1 MLEQDCAS
9 FLQIYITGIVSTLFI
24 AGICF
29 LVFLRK
35 SFLVNWAQVVLIVSI
50 IFNCAYI
57 LVFQLLKLYTFRYY
71 ADFAVWLEL
80 FSNIIDGRGVISTLH
95 QTSLGFGDTRN
106 YLALHFVPLIYILA
120 LPLYVFKNYPVC
132 LIVLQTS
139 ILTSSIIPIYLFA
152 RDSFNDKKIGYLFA
166 SAFLFF
172 PTLHYINL
180 YDFEF
185 LRISIPLLLFSFYFL
200 HKKKYTVYY
209 IFFIL
214 SMLVRE
220 EVALTTFFLGVY
232 IIFITK
238 EKKHGIITSVTSI
251 FYFLLITKIVMPYFA
266 GNSNSIHYHVAS
278 GNFSHLGNSPSQILA
293 YIISHPLTIISNL
306 LNKIKIA
313 NFLMYVLPLCFA
325 SFFSPSILFIS
336 TANLLLNF
344 LSESISHYSYIL
356 YYLSPSIPFLFLSAI
371 KGVKNISD
379 RGLPFLKD
387 KNILSNKFDNNK
399 FTYTIVSCIFVA
411 CVSSN
416 IFFGPS
422 PLSIQFWNH
431 NYKLAP
437 YKTHN
442 FHYSQYIPTE
452 HHAKAF
458 SFLPLIPN
466 NAIVSA
472 EHFFLPYLYGKK
484 ALMNFPIY
492 EGADYVLID
501 KTHPIKFGT
510 IGVDPIE
517 ARKNPQQFYDPVE
530 KDTNN
535 WELIKED
542 DGVFLFKKRQ
552 WN

>member
-1 MLEQDCAS
+1 VDNLP
-9 FLQIYITGIVSTLFI
+9 Y
-24 AGICF
+24 
-29 LVFLRK
+29 
-35 SFLVNWAQVVLIVSI
+35 
-50 IFNCAYI
+50 
-57 LVFQLLKLYTFRYY
+57 LYSMEDIWKENNT
-71 ADFAVWLEL
+71 
-80 FSNIIDGRGVISTLH
+80 NKTK
-95 QTSLGFGDTRN
+95 
-106 YLALHFVPLIYILA
+106 
-120 LPLYVFKNYPVC
+120 KNYPHSYRLYRGC
-132 LIVLQTS
+132 
-139 ILTSSIIPIYLFA
+139 FA
-152 RDSFNDKKIGYLFA
+152 
-166 SAFLFF
+166 
-172 PTLHYINL
+172 HY
-180 YDFEF
+180 
-185 LRISIPLLLFSFYFL
+185 
-200 HKKKYTVYY
+200 
-209 IFFIL
+209 
-214 SMLVRE
+214 
-220 EVALTTFFLGVY
+220 
-232 IIFITK
+232 
-238 EKKHGIITSVTSI
+238 
-251 FYFLLITKIVMPYFA
+251 PYFA

-313 NFLMYVLPLCFA
+313 NFLMYVLPLCFT

-344 LSESISHYSYIL
+344 LSVSISHYSYIL

-399 FTYTIVSCIFVA
+399 FTYTMVSCIFVA

>member
-1 MLEQDCAS
+1 MIEQNTSS
-9 FLQIYITGIVSTLFI
+9 FFLIYATGILSTLAIVAAFFFVFLKNAFLLNRARLVFVCSVI
-24 AGICF
+24 FYFAGI
-29 LVFLRK
+29 LT
-35 SFLVNWAQVVLIVSI
+35 
-50 IFNCAYI
+50 
-57 LVFQLLKLYTFRYY
+57 FQLLKLQTFKYY
-71 ADFAVWLEL
+71 GDFAIWLEL
-80 FSNIIDGRGVISTLH
+80 FSNIADGRGIISTLH
-95 QTSLGFGDTRN
+95 QTSFGFGDTRN
-106 YLALHFVPLIYILA
+106 YLALHFVPLIYVLA
-120 LPLYVFKNYPVC
+120 LPLYVIKNYPVY
-132 LIVLQTS
+132 LIVLQTL
-139 ILTSSIIPIYLFA
+139 ILTSSVIPLYLFS
-152 RDSFNDKKIGYLFA
+152 RDAFNNKKIGYLFA
-166 SAFLFF
+166 ASMLFF
-172 PTLHYINL
+172 PAIQYINL

-185 LRISIPLLLFSFYFL
+185 LRISIPLLLFSFYFI
-200 HKKKYTVYY
+200 HKRKATVYFV
-209 IFFIL
+209 FFIL
-214 SMLVRE
+214 SVLVRE
-220 EVALTTFFLGVY
+220 EVALTTFLLGFY
-232 IIFITK
+232 IFFVLK
-238 EKKHGIITSVTSI
+238 EKKIGLITSAVSISYFFLVT
-251 FYFLLITKIVMPYFA
+251 KVAMPYFA
-266 GNSNSIHYHVAS
+266 GNSTTINHHLAF
-278 GNFSHLGNSPSQILA
+278 GNFSYMGNSPSQIIV
-293 YIISHPLTIISNL
+293 YIISHPLAIASNL

-325 SFFSPSILFIS
+325 SFFSPAVLFIA

-344 LSESISHYSYIL
+344 LSVSISHYSYIL

-371 KGVKNISD
+371 QGVKNIRD
-379 RGLPFLKD
+379 RWLPFLKD
-387 KNILSNKFDNNK
+387 KHVFPGKFDNDK
-399 FTYTIVSCIFVA
+399 FTYALVSCIFVA

-422 PLSIQFWNH
+422 FLSIQFWNH
-431 NYKLAP
+431 GYKLAP

-452 HHAKAF
+452 HHTKAF

-466 NAIVSA
+466 DAIVSA

-517 ARKNPQQFYDPVE
+517 ARKNPQQFYDLVE
-530 KDTNN
+530 KDTKN